1 MALSK
6 TITGTTSSPSLW
18 TYKLVV
24 TETSTDTINRT
35 STIKVEHFLGRK
47 SGAGS
52 SYFEGTYTIKSVIN
66 GTTQTS
72 NKTAGYT
79 TVGNGGW
86 KSIGS
91 HTFTVSNTGN
101 PTNIT
106 ISGQQTSQIFS
117 PSSSNASGTM
127 DLTVLHLPPT
137 ITNVEIEETDATMLA
152 LNVPDDTIVYNL
164 SKKQFT
170 ITADYKDS
178 ATLTQLDVY
187 CENQLIGTSNSNI
200 VVADFYGYNS
210 SIVLIRLT
218 DTLGGITDIELTY
231 ANIPY
236 SVPILENTTI
246 KRKTDSQTVLTDEKA
261 TLRLNGSY
269 YSENNVIGNANTIT
283 NVEYKIWNTTEPSY
297 TDITASATIGS
308 GSVTISNYEISNIE
322 LDKTYNYKIV
332 ITDYFGNQ
340 SEVKLGTVP
349 TGVPIWS
356 EFRDRVDFI
365 KLTVNK
371 NDPFEYSSSE
381 TKVGLWT
388 NGKPIY
394 RKVIN
399 DNTSSGDNSI
409 SVSGLNIDEIIKIE
423 GTTTQSNNN
432 IIPLIYYHSS
442 TDFSNIYYRQG
453 TNELIVRC
461 GSSYGYGNTKIII
474 EYTKATD

>member
-6 TITGTTSSPSLW
+6 TITANGSKGHHKFTL
-18 TYKLVV
+18 YVE
-24 TETSTDTINRT
+24 ETSTSVNTSYLSFTFKLSPVQKGWDWYGFGNYVKYNIAIGSNTYTGSIAKYDGNSTVTIKNASNIAVEHDADGTKTINVSFYVTDT
-35 STIKVEHFLGRK
+35 S
-47 SGAGS
+47 GS
-52 SYFEGTYTIKSVIN
+52 PYPP
-66 GTTQTS
+66 
-72 NKTAGYT
+72 
-79 TVGNGGW
+79 GNA
-86 KSIGS
+86 SS
-91 HTFTVSNTGN
+91 SSTFTLS
-101 PTNIT
+101 
-106 ISGQQTSQIFS
+106 
-117 PSSSNASGTM
+117 
-127 DLTVLHLPPT
+127 VLHEAPT
-137 ITNVEIEETDATMLA
+137 ITNVEIEEIDATMLA

-210 SIVLIRLT
+210 STVLIRLT
-218 DTLGGITDIELTY
+218 DSLGGVSDIELTY

-236 SVPILENTTI
+236 STPVLENTTI

-283 NVEYKIWNTTEPSY
+283 SVEYKIWNTTEPSY
-297 TDITASATIGS
+297 TDITTSATIGS
-308 GSVTISNYEISNIE
+308 GNVTISNYEISSIE

-340 SEVKLGTVP
+340 SEIKVGTVP
-349 TGVPIWS
+349 TGVPIWT
-356 EFRDRVDFI
+356 EFSDRVDFV

-371 NDPFEYSSSE
+371 NNPFEYLTSE
-381 TKVGLWT
+381 TKIGLWT

-432 IIPLIYYHSS
+432 IIPLIYYHSN
-442 TDFSNIYYRQG
+442 TDFSNVYYRQG

-461 GSSYGYGNTKIII
+461 GSSYGYGDTRIIL
-474 EYTKATD
+474 EYTKTTD